1 MSKMVKRII
10 CIALVVC
17 FVQVFS
23 NESIAAFIKGT
34 CIPSIGIYTLSP
46 TNEIDMGRA
55 GIIKVNQFN
64 QELMA
69 IRNDIELPGDNMP
82 VSICFF
88 YSSFPNNDGNEKW
101 KNNYAI
107 KISWTREKNI
117 EFLKED
123 GTKSIFEKSDTI
135 QDGKQKWITSDELSS
150 LETLWLPVNAKDF
163 SQAVMETILKKVYY
177 KGESRNSKMELY
189 LL

>member
-64 QELMA
+64 QEL
-69 IRNDIELPGDNMP
+69 
-82 VSICFF
+82 ICLL
-88 YSSFPNNDGNEKW
+88 Y
-101 KNNYAI
+101 
-107 KISWTREKNI
+107 
-117 EFLKED
+117 
-123 GTKSIFEKSDTI
+123 
-135 QDGKQKWITSDELSS
+135 TSPSPRDR
-150 LETLWLPVNAKDF
+150 
-163 SQAVMETILKKVYY
+163 
-177 KGESRNSKMELY
+177 G
-189 LL
+189 